1 MSWSWRNPRRI
12 LELSGSRWGPVGH
25 AAGTGGRTGCR
36 QVIECAGRSSGGGPT
51 GHGSLRTE
59 GKAAGV
65 LGRRSGRAAGSGSG
79 GGTGRQRQQQQ
90 DWGGGK
96 GVVAVAAAAAS
107 ARAWAAAAASAHAW
121 AAAASERAWVVAAA
135 AAATA
140 VGPPSSTFHKQSIKE
155 EFSPF
160 FLKWRLGF
168 VAGFLPRLRPTNL
181 IA

>member
-36 QVIECAGRSSGGGPT
+36 HVIECAGRSSGGRRT
-51 GHGSLRTE
+51 GHGSMRTQ

-65 LGRRSGRAAGSGSG
+65 LGRLSGRAAGSGSG

-107 ARAWAAAAASAHAW
+107 ARAW